1 MSELALFGGSPI
13 RTKPFPSWPRI
24 SNAIREK
31 VLATLDNEEW
41 GIGSKT
47 ISEFNESFA
56 KLHDAN
62 HCISLHSG
70 TSALWVSLKA
80 AGVKAGDEVII
91 PAYTFIATA
100 TAVLMTNAIPVFCDI
115 DLKTGNM
122 DPSDIESKIT
132 DKTKV
137 VIPVHIAGSP
147 VDLNSIL
154 SLAEKHNL
162 AVIEDAAQGH
172 GATYQNKKVG
182 AIGLGG
188 IFSFQSSKNMSA
200 GEGGAI
206 ITNDEDFADACFSYH
221 NCGRV
226 KNGAWYEHHR
236 LGSNLR
242 MSAVNAAML
251 IPQIDTLESEMD
263 LRDKNRA
270 TLDRTI
276 SEIKGL
282 TPMEMSKGAT
292 RSANHIYMYRYTE
305 DLFSGIPRETFFKA
319 MQAEGV
325 YTYKGYNPLYRE
337 PLFITNNEEYPWL
350 KGRDYSSLHLEKTEI
365 FCEKEAVWLKQN
377 HLLGDEDDI
386 QDIINAVEK
395 VTIAMK
401 HDPKQFLDF
410 KR

>member
-377 HLLGDEDDI
+377 HLLGDEDDT

-401 HDPKQFLDF
+401 NDPKQFLDF

>member
-263 LRDKNRA
+263 LRDKNRE

-292 RSANHIYMYRYTE
+292 RSANHIYMCRYTE

-377 HLLGDEDDI
+377 HLLGDEDDT

-401 HDPKQFLDF
+401 NDPKQFLDF

>member
-24 SNAIREK
+24 SNTIREK

-70 TSALWVSLKA
+70 TSALWVSLTA
-80 AGVKAGDEVII
+80 SGVKAGDEVII

-292 RSANHIYMYRYTE
+292 RSANHIYMCRYTE

-365 FCEKEAVWLKQN
+365 FCEKEEIGRAHV
-377 HLLGDEDDI
+377 
-386 QDIINAVEK
+386 
-395 VTIAMK
+395 
-401 HDPKQFLDF
+401 
-410 KR
+410 